1 LTFLSPVSRHAAA
14 GACPVLLLFD
24 YVETQRDFTKVEQA
38 INDLNDTYLL
48 KLCYVASCRTSYYR
62 ALPASSRRQRIDLSP
77 FVQDAELEWLEGYRR
92 ETVRHI
98 LEHGGIQVT
107 EEHLAVCQDVP
118 TFAVFILYLQAM
130 GADD

>member
-1 LTFLSPVSRHAAA
+1 LTFLSLVSRHAAA

-24 YVETQRDFTKVEQA
+24 YVETQRDFAKVEQA
-38 INDLNDTYLL
+38 INDLNDTCFL

-62 ALPASSRRQRIDLSP
+62 ALPASSRRHRVDLSP
-77 FVQDAELEWLEGYRR
+77 FVQDADLEWLEGYRR

-98 LEHGGIQVT
+98 LEHSGIQVT

-118 TFAVFILYLQAM
+118 TLAVFILYLQTM